1 MKLCSDVDKEIT
13 HVVCDKPLGHSGPH
27 QATVTWGDEVEM
39 DPYAVKSEYDRL
51 ILERRVESGTA

>member
-39 DPYAVKSEYDRL
+39 D
-51 ILERRVESGTA
+51 LERRVESGTA